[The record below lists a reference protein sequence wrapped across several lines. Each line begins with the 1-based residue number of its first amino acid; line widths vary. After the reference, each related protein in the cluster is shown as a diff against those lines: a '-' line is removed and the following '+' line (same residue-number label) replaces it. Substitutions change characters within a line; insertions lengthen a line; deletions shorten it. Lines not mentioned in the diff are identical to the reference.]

1 MSDGTATVAGDVLR
15 VLVVGDARRVD
26 AATDALSSQLESIS
40 IVRERTLAT
49 ALERLAQLAIHCVV
63 CPFETGADP
72 SPLAAVRDRDGEVPV
87 VAVVDGAAA
96 DGRAAE
102 AALEAGATDVVEADD
117 PPSLVATRVRNLAD
131 RYRLE
136 TAPERRDG
144 SVLERSDAL
153 VWVVDADGDLETVSS
168 AVEPRL
174 GYTPTELE
182 RTPLTR
188 LVHPEDRES
197 ATDLLETA
205 AATAFGTTERGTVR
219 IGHADGTWRVY
230 DLRCTNRLGDRDVDG
245 LVCTLEPASVR
256 ESDGP
261 ARRALDRFDEAVFSL
276 GPAWE
281 LRYAN
286 AAADRL
292 FDADGSAEPG
302 TIVWDLLDDAVRGRF
317 AERFQEAAAT
327 EQVVTFETPYSSLES
342 RLSVSVH
349 PGANGVTVYAREA
362 DPAASPVDRERLDLL
377 ESVVDAVED
386 GLVVLEGSTIRFA
399 SAGLFESADA
409 EPLVGRELDALF
421 DDALAAAVR
430 ERASATVARWM
441 EPLSGTLALDGRAVD
456 VFVTPLSDD
465 RVLCVVRDRR
475 RSAAAAL
482 STVGETVA
490 TIRAAD
496 SPGAVRRATVDAAL
510 TCAGADLAAWYLR
523 EDDRLRPAAVETAST
538 AGSVDLPPIDPAETE
553 LLERLAEAETAT
565 EDEPGFETDTDAAG
579 PAVAFDRSE
588 LESVLANAG
597 IRAERV
603 VAVPVGDRGVVLATS
618 TEPMAFGER
627 DRLPLET
634 VVAAAATAL
643 EALEGAAA
651 VRSCRTDL
659 ERLEYVVDRC
669 RRLREIERTLLA
681 GETRREIE
689 SSLCEALV
697 SLSLDEEP
705 GAIDLAWIGDVSAGS
720 DHITPDAWAGRNG
733 DAIESMSVPM
743 DGDDEST
750 HPTARAATALEPTA
764 AVDIDADDHADETT
778 GAWDRRTAEREF
790 RSALSVPLAIDD
802 FCYGTLTVY
811 AEQPVA
817 FDDATRAV
825 CTHLAAVAS
834 HAIAA
839 VERKRALLSER
850 VTELEIVLQGAD
862 EPLSAVAHR
871 LERRLDVEA
880 VVPRS
885 SAGSTVF
892 CTATDVTED
901 ALRAAVEPVSGVE
914 SGRLVGERPD
924 ASLLELVLTTSTLA
938 TTLAEHGGVLRSV
951 VPVDDRTRLVVDLS
965 STVDVRSFVG
975 LIERRQ
981 PGANLV
987 ARRERD
993 RSVQPARA
1001 FDTELRA
1008 RLSERQLRTL
1018 ETAYYGGF
1026 FEWPRES
1033 TGEEI
1038 ADSLGV
1044 SQPTF
1049 SRHLRLAQ
1057 RKVFALLFDERPD
1070 AAEE

>member
-1 MSDGTATVAGDVLR
+1 MSGGTATVAGDVLR
-15 VLVVGDARRVD
+15 VLVVGDARRID

-49 ALERLAQLAIHCVV
+49 AVERLAQLEIHCVV
-63 CPFETGADP
+63 CPFEAGADP
-72 SPLAAVRDRDGEVPV
+72 SPLAAVRDRNGEVPV
-87 VAVVDGAAA
+87 VAVVDGA
-96 DGRAAE
+96 AAE

-131 RYRLE
+131 RSRLE
-136 TAPERRDG
+136 TAPDRRDG
-144 SVLERSDAL
+144 SLLERSDAL
-153 VWVVDADGDLETVSS
+153 VWVVDADGDLESASS
-168 AVEPRL
+168 AVEPRM
-174 GYTPTELE
+174 GYAPAELE
-182 RTPLTR
+182 RTPLAR

-205 AATAFGTTERGTVR
+205 AAAAFGATERETVR
-219 IGHADGTWRVY
+219 IGHADGTWNVY

-245 LVCTLEPASVR
+245 LVCTLEAALARDP
-256 ESDGP
+256 DGP
-261 ARRALDRFDEAVFSL
+261 ARRALDRFDEPVFSL

-292 FDADGSAEPG
+292 FDADGAAEPG
-302 TIVWDLLDDAVRGRF
+302 TVVWDLLDDAVRGRF
-317 AERFQEAAAT
+317 AERLQEATAT
-327 EQVVTFETPYSSLES
+327 ERVVAFETSYPSLET

-349 PGANGVTVYAREA
+349 PGADGVTVYAREA
-362 DPAASPVDRERLDLL
+362 DAAASPVDSERLDLL

-399 SAGLFESADA
+399 SAGLFASPDA

-421 DDALAAAVR
+421 DDDLAAAVR

-441 EPLSGTLALDGRAVD
+441 EPVSGTLALDGRAVD

-496 SPGAVRRATVDAAL
+496 SPAAVRRATVEAAL
-510 TCAGADLAAWYLR
+510 TCAGADLTAWYLR
-523 EDDRLRPAAVETAST
+523 EDDRLRPAAVETASA
-538 AGSVDLPPIDPAETE
+538 AGSVDLPPIDPDETE
-553 LLERLAEAETAT
+553 LLERLVEVEAET
-565 EDEPGFETDTDAAG
+565 GTDAGG

-618 TEPMAFGER
+618 TEPMAFGKR
-627 DRLPLET
+627 DRLPLDI
-634 VVAAAATAL
+634 VVDAAATAL

-651 VRSCRTDL
+651 ARSCRTEL
-659 ERLEYVVDRC
+659 ERLESVVDRC

-697 SLSLDEEP
+697 SLSFDEAP
-705 GAIDLAWIGDVSAGS
+705 GTIDLAWIGDVSAGS
-720 DHITPDAWAGRNG
+720 DRITPDAWAGRNG
-733 DAIESMSVPM
+733 DAIESLSVPM
-743 DGDDEST
+743 DGDDGPA

-764 AVDIDADDHADETT
+764 AAAVDAADATE
-778 GAWDRRTAEREF
+778 AWDRRTAEREF

-811 AEQPVA
+811 AEQPAA
-817 FDDATRAV
+817 FDDAARAV
-825 CTHLAAVAS
+825 CTHLATVAS

-850 VTELEIVLQGAD
+850 VTELEIVLQGTD

-871 LERRLDVEA
+871 LDRRLDVEA

-885 SAGSTVF
+885 SSGSTVF

-914 SGRLVGERPD
+914 SGRIVGERPD

-965 STVDVRSFVG
+965 STVDVRSFVR

-981 PGANLV
+981 PGADLV

-1001 FDTELRA
+1001 FDAELRT

>member
-1 MSDGTATVAGDVLR
+1 MSGGTATVAGDVLR
-15 VLVVGDARRVD
+15 VLVVGDARRID

-49 ALERLAQLAIHCVV
+49 AVERLAQLEIHCVV
-63 CPFETGADP
+63 CPFEAGADP
-72 SPLAAVRDRDGEVPV
+72 SPLAAVRDRNGEVPV
-87 VAVVDGAAA
+87 IAVVDGA
-96 DGRAAE
+96 AAE

-117 PPSLVATRVRNLAD
+117 PPPLVATRVKNLAD
-131 RYRLE
+131 RSRLE
-136 TAPERRDG
+136 TMPDRRDG
-144 SVLERSDAL
+144 SLLERSEAL
-153 VWVVDADGDLETVSS
+153 IWVVDADGDLERVSS

-174 GYTPTELE
+174 GYAPTELE
-182 RTPLTR
+182 RTPLAR

-205 AATAFGTTERGTVR
+205 AAAAFGATERETVR
-219 IGHADGTWRVY
+219 LGHADGTWNVY
-230 DLRCTNRLGDRDVDG
+230 DLRCTNRLGDPDVNG
-245 LVCTLEPASVR
+245 LVCTLEAALAR
-256 ESDGP
+256 EPDGP
-261 ARRALDRFDEAVFSL
+261 ARRALDRFDEPVFSL

-292 FDADGSAEPG
+292 FDADGAAETG
-302 TIVWDLLDDAVRGRF
+302 TVVWDLLDDAVRGRF
-317 AERFQEAAAT
+317 AERLQEAAAT
-327 EQVVTFETPYSSLES
+327 ERVVSFETPYPSLET

-349 PGANGVTVYAREA
+349 PGGDGVTVYAREA
-362 DPAASPVDRERLDLL
+362 DAAASPVDRERLDLL

-399 SAGLFESADA
+399 SAGLFASPDA

-421 DDALAAAVR
+421 DPELAAAVR

-441 EPLSGTLALDGRAVD
+441 EPVSGTLTLDGRAVD

-496 SPGAVRRATVDAAL
+496 SPAAVRRATVNAAL

-523 EDDRLRPAAVETAST
+523 EDDRLRPAAVETASA
-538 AGSVDLPPIDPAETE
+538 AGSVDLPPIDPDETE

-565 EDEPGFETDTDAAG
+565 EDEPGFETGTDAGG

-588 LESVLANAG
+588 LESVLENAG

-603 VAVPVGDRGVVLATS
+603 VAVPVGDRSVVLATS
-618 TEPMAFGER
+618 TEPMAFGKR
-627 DRLPLET
+627 DRLPLEI
-634 VVAAAATAL
+634 VVDAAATAL

-651 VRSCRTDL
+651 ARSCRTEL
-659 ERLEYVVDRC
+659 ERLESVVDRC

-697 SLSLDEEP
+697 SLSFDEAP
-705 GAIDLAWIGDVSAGS
+705 GTIDLAWIGDVSAGS

-733 DAIESMSVPM
+733 DAIESMLVPM
-743 DGDDEST
+743 DGDEST

-764 AVDIDADDHADETT
+764 AADVDAADATE
-778 GAWDRRTAEREF
+778 AWDRRTAEREF

-811 AEQPVA
+811 AEQPAA
-817 FDDATRAV
+817 FDDAMRAV
-825 CTHLAAVAS
+825 CTHLATVAS

-850 VTELEIVLQGAD
+850 VTELEIVLQGTD
-862 EPLSAVAHR
+862 EPLSAVGHR
-871 LERRLDVEA
+871 LDRRLDVET

-885 SAGSTVF
+885 SSGSTVF

-914 SGRLVGERPD
+914 SGRIVGERPD
-924 ASLLELVLTTSTLA
+924 ASLFELVLTTSTLA

-965 STVDVRSFVG
+965 STVDVRSFVH

-1001 FDTELRA
+1001 FDAELRT

>member
-15 VLVVGDARRVD
+15 VLVVGDARRID
-26 AATDALSSQLESIS
+26 DATDALSSQLESIS

-49 ALERLAQLAIHCVV
+49 ALERLAQLEIHCVV
-63 CPFETGADP
+63 CPFEAGADP
-72 SPLAAVRDRDGEVPV
+72 SPLAAVRDRNDEVPV
-87 VAVVDGAAA
+87 VAVVDGT
-96 DGRAAE
+96 AAE

-136 TAPERRDG
+136 TAPNRRDG
-144 SVLERSDAL
+144 SLLDRSDAL
-153 VWVVDADGDLETVSS
+153 VWVVDADGDLERVSP

-174 GYTPTELE
+174 GYAPTELE
-182 RTPLTR
+182 RTPLAR

-205 AATAFGTTERGTVR
+205 AAAAFGATERETVR
-219 IGHADGTWRVY
+219 LGHADGTWRVY
-230 DLRCTNRLGDRDVDG
+230 DLRCTNRLGDRAVDG
-245 LVCTLEPASVR
+245 LVCTLEAALARDP
-256 ESDGP
+256 DGP
-261 ARRALDRFDEAVFSL
+261 ARRALDRFDEPVFSL

-286 AAADRL
+286 AATDRL
-292 FDADGSAEPG
+292 FDADGSVEPG
-302 TIVWDLLDDAVRGRF
+302 TVVWDLLDDAVRGRF
-317 AERFQEAAAT
+317 AERLQEAAAT
-327 EQVVTFETPYSSLES
+327 ERVVTFETPYPSLET
-342 RLSVSVH
+342 RMSVSVH
-349 PGANGVTVYAREA
+349 PGADGVTVYAREA
-362 DPAASPVDRERLDLL
+362 DAAASPVDRERLDLL

-421 DDALAAAVR
+421 DDDLAAAVR

-456 VFVTPLSDD
+456 VFVAPLSDD

-496 SPGAVRRATVDAAL
+496 SPATVRRATVDAAL

-523 EDDRLRPAAVETAST
+523 EDDRLRPAAVETASA
-538 AGSVDLPPIDPAETE
+538 AGSVDLPPIDPDETE
-553 LLERLAEAETAT
+553 LLERLAEAEA
-565 EDEPGFETDTDAAG
+565 ETDTDEAG
-579 PAVAFDRSE
+579 RGTGTAVAFDRSE
-588 LESVLANAG
+588 LESVLASAG

-627 DRLPLET
+627 DRFPLEI
-634 VVAAAATAL
+634 VVDAAATAL
-643 EALEGAAA
+643 EGLEGAASA
-651 VRSCRTDL
+651 QSCRTKL
-659 ERLEYVVDRC
+659 ERLESVVDRC

-697 SLSLDEEP
+697 SLSFEEAP
-705 GAIDLAWIGDVSAGS
+705 GTIDLAWIGDVSAGS
-720 DHITPDAWAGRNG
+720 DRITPDAWAGRSG
-733 DAIESMSVPM
+733 DAIESLSVPM
-743 DGDDEST
+743 DGNGGST

-764 AVDIDADDHADETT
+764 AADVDAADATE
-778 GAWDRRTAEREF
+778 AWDRLTAEREF

-811 AEQPVA
+811 AEQPAA
-817 FDDATRAV
+817 FDDAARAV
-825 CTHLAAVAS
+825 CTHLATVTS

-862 EPLSAVAHR
+862 EPLSAVGHR
-871 LERRLDVEA
+871 LDRRLDVEA

-885 SAGSTVF
+885 SSGSTVF

-914 SGRLVGERPD
+914 SGRIVGERPD

-965 STVDVRSFVG
+965 STVDVRSFVR

-1001 FDTELRA
+1001 FDAELRT

>member
-1 MSDGTATVAGDVLR
+1 MSDGTAAVAGDVLR
-15 VLVVGDARRVD
+15 VLVAGDAQRID

-49 ALERLAQLAIHCVV
+49 GVERLAQLEIHCVV
-63 CPFETGADP
+63 CPFEPGADP
-72 SPLAAVRDRDGEVPV
+72 SPLAAVRDRNGDVPV
-87 VAVVDGAAA
+87 VAVVDGGVS
-96 DGRAAE
+96 DGRATE
-102 AALEAGATDVVEADD
+102 AALEAGATDVVESGD
-117 PPSLVATRVRNLAD
+117 PPPLVATRVRNLAD

-136 TAPERRDG
+136 TASDRRDG
-144 SVLERSDAL
+144 SLLERSEAL
-153 VWVVDADGDLETVSS
+153 VWVVDADGDLESVSP
-168 AVEPRL
+168 AVEPRM
-174 GYTPTELE
+174 GYAPTELE
-182 RTPLTR
+182 RTPLAR

-205 AATAFGTTERGTVR
+205 AAAAFGATERGTVR
-219 IGHADGTWRVY
+219 IGHADGTWNVY
-230 DLRCTNRLGDRDVDG
+230 DLHCTNRLGDRDVDG
-245 LVCTLEPASVR
+245 LVCTLEAALARDP
-256 ESDGP
+256 DGP
-261 ARRALDRFDEAVFSL
+261 ARRALDRLDEAMFSL

-292 FDADGSAEPG
+292 FDADGPADPG
-302 TIVWDLLDDAVRGRF
+302 TVVWNLLDDAVRGRF
-317 AERFQEAAAT
+317 AERLQEAAAT
-327 EQVVTFETPYSSLES
+327 EQAVTFETQYPSLET
-342 RLSVSVH
+342 RLSVSVY
-349 PGANGVTVYAREA
+349 PGADGVTVYAREA
-362 DPAASPVDRERLDLL
+362 DAAASPVDRERLDLL

-399 SAGLFESADA
+399 SAGLFESPDA

-421 DDALAAAVR
+421 DAELAAAVR
-430 ERASATVARWM
+430 ERASVTVARWM
-441 EPLSGTLALDGRAVD
+441 EPLSGSLALDGRAVD

-496 SPGAVRRATVDAAL
+496 SPAAVRRATVDAAL

-538 AGSVDLPPIDPAETE
+538 AGSVDLLPIDPDETD
-553 LLERLAEAETAT
+553 LLERLAEAEAET
-565 EDEPGFETDTDAAG
+565 ETDAGG

-588 LESVLANAG
+588 LESVLASAG
-597 IRAERV
+597 ISAERV

-627 DRLPLET
+627 DRLPLEI
-634 VVAAAATAL
+634 VVDAAATAL
-643 EALEGAAA
+643 EALEGTVA
-651 VRSCRTDL
+651 VRSCRTEL
-659 ERLEYVVDRC
+659 ERLESVVDRC
-669 RRLREIERTLLA
+669 HRLREIERTLLA
-681 GETRREIE
+681 GETRREVE

-697 SLSLDEEP
+697 SLSFDEAP
-705 GAIDLAWIGDVSAGS
+705 GTIDLAWIGDVSAGS
-720 DHITPDAWAGRNG
+720 DHITPDAWAGRNA

-743 DGDDEST
+743 DGDDGST
-750 HPTARAATALEPTA
+750 HPTARAATALEPTVVADVDA
-764 AVDIDADDHADETT
+764 ANATQ
-778 GAWDRRTAEREF
+778 AWDRRTAEREF
-790 RSALSVPLAIDD
+790 QSALSVPLAIDD

-811 AEQPVA
+811 AEQPAA

-825 CTHLAAVAS
+825 CTHLATVAS

-850 VTELEIVLQGAD
+850 VTELEIVLQGSD

-871 LERRLDVEA
+871 LDRRLDVET

-885 SAGSTVF
+885 SSGSTVF
-892 CTATDVTED
+892 CTATDVAED
-901 ALRAAVEPVSGVE
+901 ALRATVEPVSGVE
-914 SGRLVGERPD
+914 SGRIVGERPD

-965 STVDVRSFVG
+965 STVDVRSFVR

-981 PGANLV
+981 PGAKLV

-1001 FDTELRA
+1001 FDAELRT
-1008 RLSERQLRTL
+1008 RLSERQLQTL

-1033 TGEEI
+1033 TGEEV

-1070 AAEE
+1070 AGEE